1 MSSYGVMDKAEE
13 RLFPHDSADR
23 CSKAASL
30 IGAVGKTVGED
41 VLSMLNEYDQMRIL
55 LIADVLLQ
63 QGFCTASMPA
73 IAGTV
78 SQIIGEYGSYDD
90 AVSVWMEAAARL
102 NVHGMSYQEIDSLIQ
117 KDLTDFYGYND
128 QQYKKIDP
136 NAYAEQILYATS
148 VASGDEA
155 MNTELGNDP
164 LETESVL
171 PTENVVKD
179 QSYKIERGVPEVI
192 IHEGRIT
199 TFVGA
204 LGFGGFTVDKLLPA
218 MMSGNYS
225 VEVDDNFIDADFREV
240 GIEDVAESVAALS
253 CTQSRTVD
261 LSVINSVLE
270 YCMPAGKRSE
280 RILNAL
286 YESLRK
292 LKPQMLKSIV
302 CLLCD
307 TSTSTPYQP
316 GVSVFTQ
323 MLMKDKFFSSI
334 GSKILSS
341 GNFSILFDLLVQ
353 KVKGW
358 SSFMQLN
365 AFDKAELDDVFYII
379 VTPDG
384 DGIEPITWIDVWG
397 EYNSL
402 RRDKCF
408 RGYNAK
414 NAYLFSEPMRM
425 RDNLIIR
432 YVACW
437 SQNTGLSKGVCVS
450 GQFNDSPEN
459 EWSTGV
465 IVTRSTEKGAV
476 DWDLSQAVYHNFFE
490 DRDDSYFDREWEPSR
505 SYVSLHPQGGITSI
519 KTPTQYSKGEKF
531 GMAIGDA
538 INKVASAPGNVVNAA
553 TATKD
558 KVVGTAASI
567 KENISDAY
575 NAARST
581 IAGK

>member
-1 MSSYGVMDKAEE
+1 MSSYGVMNKAEE
-13 RLFPHDSADR
+13 KLFPHDSADR
-23 CSKAASL
+23 CRKAASL
-30 IGAVGKTVGED
+30 IGDVGNTVGED

-63 QGFCTASMPA
+63 QGFCTASMPE
-73 IAGTV
+73 IANTI
-78 SQIIGEYGSYDD
+78 SQIIDEYGSYDD
-90 AVSVWMEAAARL
+90 AVSVWTEAAARL
-102 NVHGMSYQEIDSLIQ
+102 NVHSMSYQEIDSLIQ
-117 KDLTDFYGYND
+117 KDLANFYGDND
-128 QQYKKIDP
+128 QQYKQIDP

-148 VASGDEA
+148 VASG
-155 MNTELGNDP
+155 TETINIEMRNNP
-164 LETESVL
+164 VETEPVL
-171 PTENVVKD
+171 PTENIAVG
-179 QSYKIERGVPEVI
+179 QSYKTEQGALAVI
-192 IHEGRIT
+192 RSESRT
-199 TFVGA
+199 TTLVGA
-204 LGFGGFTVDKLLPA
+204 LGFGSFTVDKLLPA

-225 VEVDDNFIDADFREV
+225 VEVDDDFIDADFREV
-240 GIEDVAESVAALS
+240 EIEDITESVAALS
-253 CTQSRTVD
+253 YIQSRTVD

-270 YCMPAGKRSE
+270 SYMPVGKKSE
-280 RILNAL
+280 RVLNAL

-316 GVSVFTQ
+316 GVSVFAQ
-323 MLMKDKFFSSI
+323 MLTKDKFFSSI

-365 AFDKAELDDVFYII
+365 AFDKTELDDVFYII

-384 DGIEPITWIDVWG
+384 DSVEPITWIDVWG

-402 RRDKCF
+402 RRDKGF
-408 RGYNAK
+408 IGYNAK

-450 GQFNDSPEN
+450 GQFNDSPED

-465 IVTRSTEKGAV
+465 IVTRSTEKGVV

-490 DRDDSYFDREWEPSR
+490 DREDSYFSREWEPSR

-519 KTPTQYSKGEKF
+519 KTPIMHSKGEKF
-531 GMAIGDA
+531 GMAVGDV

-558 KVVGTAASI
+558 KVVGAATNI

-575 NAARST
+575 NAAKST
-581 IAGK
+581 VAGK

>member
-1 MSSYGVMDKAEE
+1 MSSYGVMNKAEE
-13 RLFPHDSADR
+13 KLFPHDSADR
-23 CSKAASL
+23 CRKAASL
-30 IGAVGKTVGED
+30 IGTVGKTVGED
-41 VLSMLNEYDQMRIL
+41 VLSMLNEYDQIRIL

-63 QGFCTASMPA
+63 QGFCTASTSA
-73 IAGTV
+73 IASTI
-78 SQIIGEYGSYDD
+78 SQITGEYGSYDD
-90 AVSVWMEAAARL
+90 AVSVWTEAAARL

-117 KDLTDFYGYND
+117 KDLMDFYGDND
-128 QQYKKIDP
+128 QQYKQIDP
-136 NAYAEQILYATS
+136 NAYVEQILYATS
-148 VASGDEA
+148 VASGNEA
-155 MNTELGNDP
+155 VNTELENNSLG
-164 LETESVL
+164 TELVL

-179 QSYKIERGVPEVI
+179 QSYKIEQGVPEVI
-192 IHEGRIT
+192 RSESQT
-199 TFVGA
+199 TTLVGV

-240 GIEDVAESVAALS
+240 EIEDVAESVAALS

-270 YCMPAGKRSE
+270 SYMPSGKKSE

-292 LKPQMLKSIV
+292 LKPQMLKSII

-323 MLMKDKFFSSI
+323 MLTKDKFFSSI
-334 GSKILSS
+334 GSKIISS

-353 KVKGW
+353 KAKGW

-365 AFDKAELDDVFYII
+365 AFEKAELDDVFYII

-397 EYNSL
+397 EYNYL
-402 RRDKCF
+402 RRDKGF

-432 YVACW
+432 YIACW

-450 GQFNDSPEN
+450 GQFNDSPKD
-459 EWSTGV
+459 EWFTGV

-575 NAARST
+575 NAAKST
-581 IAGK
+581 VTGK

>member
-1 MSSYGVMDKAEE
+1 MSSYGVMNKAEE
-13 RLFPHDSADR
+13 KLFPHDSADR
-23 CSKAASL
+23 CRKAASL
-30 IGAVGKTVGED
+30 IGTVGKTVGED
-41 VLSMLNEYDQMRIL
+41 VLSLLNEYDQIRIL

-63 QGFCTASMPA
+63 QGFCTASMSV
-73 IAGTV
+73 IASTI

-90 AVSVWMEAAARL
+90 AVSVWTEAAARL
-102 NVHGMSYQEIDSLIQ
+102 NVYGMSYHEIDALIQ
-117 KDLTDFYGYND
+117 KDLTDFYGDND
-128 QQYKKIDP
+128 QQYKQIDP
-136 NAYAEQILYATS
+136 NAYVEQVLYATS
-148 VASGDEA
+148 VASGNEA
-155 MNTELGNDP
+155 VNTGLGNNP
-164 LETESVL
+164 LETEPVL
-171 PTENVVKD
+171 PTENIAED
-179 QSYKIERGVPEVI
+179 QSYKIEQGVPEVVS
-192 IHEGRIT
+192 EQSRVT
-199 TFVGA
+199 TLVGA
-204 LGFGGFTVDKLLPA
+204 LGFGGYSIDKLLPA

-240 GIEDVAESVAALS
+240 EIEDIAESVAALS
-253 CTQSRTVD
+253 YIQSRTVD

-270 YCMPAGKRSE
+270 SYMPVGKKSE
-280 RILNAL
+280 RVLNAL

-292 LKPQMLKSIV
+292 LKPPMLKSIV

-323 MLMKDKFFSSI
+323 MLTKDKFFSSI

-353 KVKGW
+353 RAKGW
-358 SSFMQLN
+358 SNFMQLN
-365 AFDKAELDDVFYII
+365 AFGKADLDDVLYIV
-379 VTPDG
+379 VTPYED
-384 DGIEPITWIDVWG
+384 DTEPITWIDVWG

-402 RRDKCF
+402 RRDKGF

-450 GQFNDSPEN
+450 GQFNDSPED

-465 IVTRSTEKGAV
+465 IVTRSTEKGVV

-490 DRDDSYFDREWEPSR
+490 DREDSYFSREWEPSR

-519 KTPTQYSKGEKF
+519 KTPIQHSRGEKF
-531 GMAIGDA
+531 GMAVGGA
-538 INKVASAPGNVVNAA
+538 INKVASTPGNVVNAA

-558 KVVGTAASI
+558 KVVGAATNI

-575 NAARST
+575 NAAKST
-581 IAGK
+581 VAGK

>member
-270 YCMPAGKRSE
+270 SCMPAGKRSE

>member
-1 MSSYGVMDKAEE
+1 MSSYGVMNKAEE
-13 RLFPHDSADR
+13 KLFPHDSADR
-23 CSKAASL
+23 CRKAASL
-30 IGAVGKTVGED
+30 IGTVGKTVGED
-41 VLSMLNEYDQMRIL
+41 VLSMLNEYDQIRIL

-63 QGFCTASMPA
+63 QGFCTASTSA
-73 IAGTV
+73 IASTI
-78 SQIIGEYGSYDD
+78 SQITGEYGSYDD
-90 AVSVWMEAAARL
+90 AVSVWTEAAARL

-117 KDLTDFYGYND
+117 KDLMDFYGDND
-128 QQYKKIDP
+128 QQYKQIDP
-136 NAYAEQILYATS
+136 NAYVEQILYATS
-148 VASGDEA
+148 VASGNEA
-155 MNTELGNDP
+155 VNTELENNSLG
-164 LETESVL
+164 TELVL

-179 QSYKIERGVPEVI
+179 QSYKIEQGVPEVI
-192 IHEGRIT
+192 RSESQT
-199 TFVGA
+199 TTLVGV

-240 GIEDVAESVAALS
+240 EIEDVAESVAALS

-270 YCMPAGKRSE
+270 SYMPSGKKSE

-292 LKPQMLKSIV
+292 LKPQMLKSII

-323 MLMKDKFFSSI
+323 MLTKDKFFSSI
-334 GSKILSS
+334 GSKIISS

-353 KVKGW
+353 KAKGW

-365 AFDKAELDDVFYII
+365 AFEKAELDDVFYII

-402 RRDKCF
+402 RRDKGF

-432 YVACW
+432 YIACW

-450 GQFNDSPEN
+450 GQFNDSPKD
-459 EWSTGV
+459 EWFTGV

-575 NAARST
+575 NAAKST
-581 IAGK
+581 VTGK

>member
-23 CSKAASL
+23 CSNAASL

-270 YCMPAGKRSE
+270 SCMPAGKRSE

-581 IAGK
+581 IAGR

>member
-1 MSSYGVMDKAEE
+1 MSLYDVMNKAEE
-13 RLFPHDSADR
+13 KLFPHDSADR
-23 CSKAASL
+23 CRKAASL
-30 IGAVGKTVGED
+30 IGTVGKTVGED
-41 VLSMLNEYDQMRIL
+41 VLSMLNEYDQIQIL

-63 QGFCTASMPA
+63 QGFCTASMSV
-73 IAGTV
+73 IASTI

-90 AVSVWMEAAARL
+90 AVSVWTEAAARL
-102 NVHGMSYQEIDSLIQ
+102 NVHGMSYHEIDALIQ
-117 KDLTDFYGYND
+117 KDLTDFYGDND
-128 QQYKKIDP
+128 QQYKQIDP

-155 MNTELGNDP
+155 MNTGLRNDS

-171 PTENVVKD
+171 PTENVTED
-179 QSYKIERGVPEVI
+179 QSYKIEQEVPEVI
-192 IHEGRIT
+192 RSEGHT
-199 TFVGA
+199 TTLVGA

-218 MMSGNYS
+218 IMSGNYS

-240 GIEDVAESVAALS
+240 EIEGVVESVAALS

-270 YCMPAGKRSE
+270 SYMPAGKKSE

-323 MLMKDKFFSSI
+323 MLTKDKFFSSI

-341 GNFSILFDLLVQ
+341 KNFSILFDLLVQ
-353 KVKGW
+353 KAKGW

-365 AFDKAELDDVFYII
+365 AFDKAELDDALYII
-379 VTPDG
+379 VTPDE

-402 RRDKCF
+402 RRDKGF

-437 SQNTGLSKGVCVS
+437 SQNTGLSKGLCIS
-450 GQFNDSPEN
+450 GQFNDSSED

-465 IVTRSTEKGAV
+465 IVTRSTEKGVV

-490 DRDDSYFDREWEPSR
+490 DREDSYFNREWEPSR
-505 SYVSLHPQGGITSI
+505 SYVSLHPQGGITGI
-519 KTPTQYSKGEKF
+519 KTPIMHSKGEKF
-531 GMAIGDA
+531 GMAVGGA
-538 INKVASAPGNVVNAA
+538 INKVTSTPGNIVNAA

-558 KVVGTAASI
+558 KVVGTTASI

-581 IAGK
+581 VAGK

>member
-1 MSSYGVMDKAEE
+1 MSLYDVMNKAEE
-13 RLFPHDSADR
+13 KLFPHDSADR
-23 CSKAASL
+23 CSKAVYL
-30 IGAVGKTVGED
+30 IGAVGKTAGED
-41 VLSMLNEYDQMRIL
+41 VLNMLNEYDQMRIL

-73 IAGTV
+73 IASTI

-90 AVSVWMEAAARL
+90 AVSVWTEAAARL
-102 NVHGMSYQEIDSLIQ
+102 NVHGMSYHEIDALIQ
-117 KDLTDFYGYND
+117 KDLTDFYEGND
-128 QQYKKIDP
+128 QQYKQIDP

-155 MNTELGNDP
+155 MNTGLRNDS

-171 PTENVVKD
+171 PTENVTED
-179 QSYKIERGVPEVI
+179 QSYKIEQEVPEVI
-192 IHEGRIT
+192 RSEGHT
-199 TFVGA
+199 TTLVGA

-240 GIEDVAESVAALS
+240 EIEDVAESVAALS
-253 CTQSRTVD
+253 CAQSRTVD

-270 YCMPAGKRSE
+270 SYMPAGKKSE

-323 MLMKDKFFSSI
+323 MFTKDKFFSSI

-384 DGIEPITWIDVWG
+384 DGIDPITWIDVWG

-505 SYVSLHPQGGITSI
+505 SYISLHPQGGITSI
-519 KTPTQYSKGEKF
+519 KTLIMYSKGEKF
-531 GMAIGDA
+531 GMAIGDT

-567 KENISDAY
+567 KGNISDAY